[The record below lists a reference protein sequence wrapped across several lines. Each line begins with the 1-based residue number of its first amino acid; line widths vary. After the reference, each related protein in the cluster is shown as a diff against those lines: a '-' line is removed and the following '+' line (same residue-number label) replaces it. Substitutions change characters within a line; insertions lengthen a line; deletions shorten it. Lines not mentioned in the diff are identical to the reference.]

1 MDNDL
6 KGKRRR
12 VSDFRN
18 ILDEHNRLDPQDK
31 NYWSPSPPS
40 SSDESMSFNYDS
52 NDSETDSDAENDTKC
67 PALNNNNN
75 TKPKTNWPDVIVIS
89 ESEADSCSSST
100 ITDDSYSTVTGENNH
115 NSRVFDDWQSWIP
128 ELSSSEDDTPVSN
141 AIKRQKIGNR
151 SITCFICGGPE
162 LYLNF
167 ICVCFGC
174 NVGYHQLC
182 HDPKISNSIAKS
194 ISGKWFCTRCQKSNN
209 ESSILYGNRSVNSAK
224 IDTNSTLNNDKL
236 KEDAIEFVN
245 RQASGCDEG
254 TTNIDDSS
262 KKRKQDFYQEQS
274 NKCLVTVKKGSSD
287 NIDSSLQSKAPSGQ
301 SRKKKRRGLLPV
313 IIQPFER
320 RHNTASELRKLFE
333 TCPLSIVNFDEIFIP
348 EEWSNIV
355 EIPTTS
361 VEYIP
366 PGANPITNPGT
377 NPVTNPTTNPT
388 TNPITNPITFT
399 EPITNPITFT
409 EPIMNPI
416 TRPIQKPISRPIS
429 RPIPRPISRP
439 ISRPIPRPISR
450 PISKPIPKPIPNSL
464 TKPIMNSFTKPITK
478 PITNSLTNS
487 LTRPITNSFTNSLT
501 NSFTSPF
508 TRTIFKP
515 TPIPNPITIKQSIYT
530 SKSLSDCRVPG
541 RFSTLAG
548 KNIVP
553 ARKHASSP
561 NRNPATPALKRV
573 HSPSKNEYTPT
584 NKRVVTSNNNNNNNG
599 SHTNPSKNEYT
610 PTSKRV
616 VTSNNN
622 NNNNGSHTN
631 KCITPIKGT
640 DSRSQRT
647 MVSKDKGYL
656 TPGKSNTMGNGGDD
670 SSSDDGYSPSKRVI
684 TTSKPVGLIDADDA
698 DFNIMSLL
706 PPNLIPCLNFG
717 ELAFREGTMD
727 RKKTI
732 KRGRIFPVIK

>member
-377 NPVTNPTTNPT
+377 NP
-388 TNPITNPITFT
+388 
-399 EPITNPITFT
+399 
-409 EPIMNPI
+409 
-416 TRPIQKPISRPIS
+416 
-429 RPIPRPISRP
+429 
-439 ISRPIPRPISR
+439 
-450 PISKPIPKPIPNSL
+450 
-464 TKPIMNSFTKPITK
+464 
-478 PITNSLTNS
+478 
-487 LTRPITNSFTNSLT
+487 
-501 NSFTSPF
+501 
-508 TRTIFKP
+508 P